1 MGGQVEH
8 TCLCAHMRVD
18 VDTMQA
24 VLEIREIVGLHW
36 WGFHRIMTGL
46 LGLMSSQETPNP
58 WGLSLRQNQ
67 ELHKDSGR
75 LSAEP

>member
-1 MGGQVEH
+1 MGGWVGGWVGVWVGGWVGGQVEH

-46 LGLMSSQETPNP
+46 LG
-58 WGLSLRQNQ
+58 
-67 ELHKDSGR
+67 
-75 LSAEP
+75 